1 MEIEY
6 NRTNK
11 TTKANKTKKKR
22 KKDCY
27 GRVYSK
33 VIFYWSTVF
42 DIDVYDISF
51 LEYYK

>member
-33 VIFYWSTVF
+33 VIFY
-42 DIDVYDISF
+42 
-51 LEYYK
+51 